1 MSLLRWLYIH
11 AYHLG
16 LWIGRMVKKRMK
28 NQLLRT
34 ADFSG
39 YMKSKVIGI
48 RKLSV
53 TSCAS
58 VVVPIPKDKLKV
70 VFGEYLNE

>member
-1 MSLLRWLYIH
+1 MVTHMMHGVKCIMNMIGTIMHVLTQMAVFH

-16 LWIGRMVKKRMK
+16 LWIGRLVKKRMK

-53 TSCAS
+53 TS
-58 VVVPIPKDKLKV
+58 
-70 VFGEYLNE
+70 